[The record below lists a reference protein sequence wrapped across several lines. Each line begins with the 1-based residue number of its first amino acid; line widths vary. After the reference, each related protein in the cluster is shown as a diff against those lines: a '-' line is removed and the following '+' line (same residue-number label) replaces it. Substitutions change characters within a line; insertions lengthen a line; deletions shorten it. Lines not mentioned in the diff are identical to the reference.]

1 MDGFQS
7 ASVIPFPT
15 QRAPRSVTT
24 TPAELP
30 AAYDHALRDDGA
42 RRLQAALAAL
52 EQAVAGQREAVAR
65 WRGALGSL
73 GSSVQGLHTSLQDY
87 GDRLGTLRGQLDSV
101 ASGARELEAWADSA
115 LAASGEPDQR
125 K

>member
-7 ASVIPFPT
+7 ASIIKFPT
-15 QRAPRSVTT
+15 RRAPA
-24 TPAELP
+24 AETAALPPGDDP
-30 AAYDHALRDDGA
+30 AARDEGA

-52 EQAVAGQREAVAR
+52 EQAIAGQREAVAR

-73 GSSVQGLHTSLQDY
+73 GTSVQGLHTSLQDY
-87 GDRLGTLRGQLDSV
+87 GDRLGTLRGQLDTVS
-101 ASGARELEAWADSA
+101 ASARDLEAWADSA
-115 LAASGEPDQR
+115 LAQSDGSAQP